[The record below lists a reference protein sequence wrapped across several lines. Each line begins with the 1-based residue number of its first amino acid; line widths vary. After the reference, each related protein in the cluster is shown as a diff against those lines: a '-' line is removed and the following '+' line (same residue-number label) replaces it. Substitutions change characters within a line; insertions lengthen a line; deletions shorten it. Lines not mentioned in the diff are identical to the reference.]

1 MRRFILIAIG
11 LLAPVSAYA
20 VSITGY
26 GWTCNG
32 FLGCGGTNVVTGLS
46 ANLIL
51 AVNIIII
58 PLAIVVFLYGAILM
72 IVSAGEERKEAG
84 KKAMLYA
91 ALGLVFGMLTK
102 LIIGNI
108 SAYIWLLSGMSPPP

>member
-1 MRRFILIAIG
+1 MRRFILLTVG
-11 LLAPVSAYA
+11 LFAPVTAYA

-26 GWTCNG
+26 GWVCNG
-32 FLGCGGTNVVTGLS
+32 FLGCNTGANAVTALS
-46 ANLIL
+46 AHLIL

-58 PLAIVVFLYGAILM
+58 PLAIVVFLYGAILL

-91 ALGLVFGMLTK
+91 ALGLVFGILTDV
-102 LIIGNI
+102 IVNNI
-108 SAYIWLLSGMSPPP
+108 QSYIAILGS